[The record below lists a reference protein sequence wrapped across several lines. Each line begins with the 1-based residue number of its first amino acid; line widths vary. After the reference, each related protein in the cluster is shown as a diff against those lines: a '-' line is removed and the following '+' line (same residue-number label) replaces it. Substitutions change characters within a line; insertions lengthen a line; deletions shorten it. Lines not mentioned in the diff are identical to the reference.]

1 MNTALPKI
9 VFFVRKYKLLHV
21 LFWIWSYIDLVHMQQ
36 SAFGPSHPV
45 YTDATIIKFCQM
57 LCVYFVLYF
66 LIPRFLHQKKYL
78 PFIGLVLLS
87 LMSSVLLI
95 LTLEDI
101 DNYFRWGGHIKNL
114 PLLALTNF
122 IDNTLYTG
130 FFFAVYT
137 ISDRYYSERRNN
149 QLEKERLENEL
160 NFLKAQINPHFLF
173 NALNSI
179 YVLIE
184 EDKKLASNTLL
195 KFSGLLRYQLYYC
208 NNKLMPLQN
217 ELQFLRDYADL
228 EMMRNSEQLTLNFQ
242 SAEIN
247 DSIAIAPFI
256 LTAFVENA
264 FKHNAANQQG
274 HFVSI
279 EVKVVENH
287 LFFFVRNTYE
297 EQRDEPFPLP
307 QVGGIGLQN
316 VYRRLELLYPNK
328 HQLNIKKELGVYNIN
343 LELELYEN
351 EMPVSR

>member
-9 VFFVRKYKLLHV
+9 VYFVKKYKLLHV
-21 LFWIWSYIDLVHMQQ
+21 LFWAWSYIDLVHMLQ

-45 YTDATIIKFCQM
+45 YADATIIKLCQM

-78 PFIGLVLLS
+78 QFIGLVLLS
-87 LMSSVLLI
+87 LVISVLLI

-208 NNKLMPLQN
+208 NNKLMPLQK

-228 EMMRNSEQLTLNFQ
+228 EMMRNSDQLTLKFQ
-242 SAEIN
+242 LPEIN
-247 DSIAIAPFI
+247 DTIAIAPFI

-264 FKHNAANQQG
+264 FKHKSANQQG
-274 HFVSI
+274 HFVNI
-279 EVKVVENH
+279 TAQIKENK
-287 LFFFVRNTYE
+287 LAFMVSNTFE
-297 EQRDEPFPLP
+297 EQGNDVYPLSES
-307 QVGGIGLQN
+307 GGIGLQN

-328 HQLNIKKELGVYNIN
+328 HQLHIKKEHGVYTIN